1 MVDIARLGLA
11 VESRPVTEG
20 TRELDRFSGA
30 ADRAQKSANGFSNAT
45 TGAARSARAATG
57 ATSGNT
63 GAVSVNTAKVNAN
76 TVAVKANAG
85 ALQAQA
91 AAANRAAF
99 QQKMLMFQ
107 LNDIG
112 VSLASGMNP
121 LMVLVQ
127 QGSQIQQVYAGEGGV
142 NRALK
147 ETGAMVGR
155 ALGRFPLLTGAIAA
169 ASIAVAGMTYEINQ
183 SSSVTVGFGHTALA
197 VFQVL
202 RDGIFNI
209 LRPAIDAIAPWFA
222 AAWSLVIDGT
232 KVVGNAI
239 INSFHAAFVDVV
251 TLWKTFPDIIKA
263 ALMGAANAAIA
274 ATEFMVNGAIRI
286 LNRLSEQVNSLLSNI
301 PGLPEDLRLGSIGE
315 ITIGRYNNGAAD
327 RVSDSLA
334 QRNSRIAG
342 IMGSDPL
349 GQFFDAV
356 KVRAVKNALDE
367 TGEAA
372 KGAAKKAKDPWKGLR
387 KSTDDTIKKLT
398 EARET
403 LGRGFASIMEGL
415 INKTLTWKDAL
426 LQVGQTLLK
435 YFNEMNIARGGAGLF
450 GGGFLQGLLGGLLGF
465 AGGGYTGHGGKYEPA
480 GVVHRG
486 EYVFSKAATAR
497 IGVGN
502 LDRVHRGAKGY
513 SEGGLVS
520 AFQRIQA
527 PANTN
532 SVTIG
537 DTNIVVQGNMDRDT
551 LPEVRQMLDKHRKQ
565 TKTEIMKAIR
575 DQRLRNTGAR

>member
-11 VESRPVTEG
+11 VESRPVSEG

-147 ETGAMVGR
+147 ETGSMVGR

-183 SSSVTVGFGHTALA
+183 SSSVTVGLGDTALA
-197 VFQVL
+197 VFQVV
-202 RDGIFNI
+202 RDGIYNI

-222 AAWSLVIDGT
+222 AAWNLVIDGT
-232 KVVGNAI
+232 KTVGNAI

-315 ITIGRYNNGAAD
+315 ISIGRYNNGAAD

-372 KGAAKKAKDPWKGLR
+372 KGAAEKAKDPWKGLR

-435 YFNEMNIARGGAGLF
+435 YFNELNIMRGGSGLF
-450 GGGFLQGLLGGLLGF
+450 GGGFLQGLLGGILGF

-565 TKTEIMKAIR
+565 TKTEIMKAFR
-575 DQRLRNTGAR
+575 DQRVRNTGAR